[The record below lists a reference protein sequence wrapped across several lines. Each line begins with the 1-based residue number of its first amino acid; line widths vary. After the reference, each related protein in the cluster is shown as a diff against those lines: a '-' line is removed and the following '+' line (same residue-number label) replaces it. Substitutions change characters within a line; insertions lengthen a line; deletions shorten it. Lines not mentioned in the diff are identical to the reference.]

1 MKRMLLGLT
10 LIATP
15 AAASEPIQVNC
26 GEESAAVCDQD
37 ALIARM
43 TRERDLVAGFLSLPT
58 DRPITIFVGD
68 VWRGRPVEVARAWP
82 EWRHI
87 VIPPRIL
94 ARGIAP
100 TAHEITHV
108 LAGRGA
114 SNLLT
119 EGLAVLTH
127 GRFGEQPAF
136 PNFGRPLEQ
145 ALNLSLGATGPLETA
160 PTLAQVE
167 AWIAGFDDFP
177 RRRLGY
183 LIAGMFCEYLLLERL
198 GGDRAAFL
206 RLYRSGDFAGLAGDA
221 GDVLLARWW
230 AARAS

>member
-1 MKRMLLGLT
+1 MKRILLGLT
-10 LIATP
+10 LLATP
-15 AAASEPIQVNC
+15 AAAVEPITVSC
-26 GEESAAVCDQD
+26 GEESEAVCDRE
-37 ALIARM
+37 ALIARL
-43 TRERDLVAGFLSLPT
+43 TQERDRVATFLGIAS
-58 DRPITIFVGD
+58 DQPISIHIGD
-68 VWRGRPVEVARAWP
+68 TWRGRAVEVARAWP

-114 SNLLT
+114 SSLLT

-127 GRFGEQPAF
+127 ARFGEQPAF
-136 PNFGRPLEQ
+136 PNFGRQLEP
-145 ALNLSLGATGPLETA
+145 ALSLALGATGPLEAA
-160 PTLAQVE
+160 PTLAQID

-183 LIAGMFCEYLLLERL
+183 LIAGMFCEYLLLQRL
-198 GGDRAAFL
+198 DGDRAAFL
-206 RLYRSGDFAGLAGDA
+206 RLYRSGDFLALVGEDGDR
-221 GDVLLARWW
+221 LLARWW
-230 AARAS
+230 ASRAS